1 MSVLIEE
8 QRLDDSAG
16 LEAGDPAAMLLAVA
30 SSAAQVREAAT
41 VAAEAGLNR
50 LAEEGRPRAVV
61 IVGMGG
67 SAIAG
72 DVLAAVAGGTCPVPI
87 VTHRGYGLP
96 GWVGAADL
104 VAAVSCSGGT
114 EETLSATD
122 EALRRGCRLLA
133 VGAADSPLAEWAA
146 RGRAPIVP
154 VRQGR
159 QPRASIWALAT
170 PLVLAGHTL
179 GLVAAPPDVVEAT
192 AVRLEQVA
200 AACRPSSESFVN
212 PGKALALELAGALP
226 LVWGS
231 SPLAGVA
238 AHRFACQLAE
248 NAKYPAV
255 SGVLPE
261 ANHNQVMILDGAYAG
276 TGRRGEDL
284 FRDRVEDPVP
294 EELRV
299 RLVLLRDAEEHPQI
313 ARRVAASRDV
323 AQARGVAVSEL
334 RAEPGAPLERLAT
347 LIGIADYASVYLA
360 LGLGLDPTPVAAI
373 EDLKDRI
380 RG

>member
-8 QRLDDSAG
+8 RRLDDSAG
-16 LEAGDPAAMLLAVA
+16 LEAGDPAAMLPAVA

-41 VAAEAGLNR
+41 VAAEAGLDR

-133 VGAADSPLAEWAA
+133 VGAADSPLAERAA

-200 AACRPSSESFVN
+200 AACRPSSESLVN